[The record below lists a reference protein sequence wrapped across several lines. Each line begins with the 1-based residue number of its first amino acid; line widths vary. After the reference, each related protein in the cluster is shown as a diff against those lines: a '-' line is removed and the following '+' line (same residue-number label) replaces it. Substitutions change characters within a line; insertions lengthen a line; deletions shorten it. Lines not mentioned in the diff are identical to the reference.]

1 MARRATIRPFG
12 MGLGVKLSA
21 WVVLAFLVS
30 PLVVLVGSSFNAT
43 NLVQFPPEGFSLRW
57 YASVLTSPQWVV
69 SINLSL
75 VIALLVIPTVVVL
88 GTLAA
93 YGLFRGKQRG
103 LLTAAFM
110 SPLIVPE
117 VMIGLGLLTYF
128 QGTGLIN
135 SIAGL
140 WLVHCL
146 VTFPF
151 VVRTVGISVLGLDHT
166 LERAGHSLGASPTRV
181 FFTVTLPQL
190 RPGIVAGA
198 VFAGVLSL
206 GEVAVSA
213 FVAGPNTTTVPLR
226 VFSAVQFEL
235 DPSAAAVSTML
246 MALSMVVMVVL
257 SRWVDIS
264 RAF

>member
-1 MARRATIRPFG
+1 MARTRIRSFG
-12 MGLGVKLSA
+12 SGWGVRVFAGL
-21 WVVLAFLVS
+21 VLLFLLL
-30 PLVVLVGSSFNAT
+30 PLIVLVGSSFNSSS
-43 NLVQFPPEGFSLRW
+43 LVQFPPDGFSLRW
-57 YASVLTSPQWVV
+57 YQAILSSPQWLV

-75 VIALLVIPTVVVL
+75 LIAALVIPTVVVL
-88 GTLAA
+88 GTLVA
-93 YGLFRGKQRG
+93 YGLFRGKRRG
-103 LLTAAFM
+103 FLTAAFM

-117 VMIGLGLLTYF
+117 VMIGLGLLSYF

-135 SIAGL
+135 SIAGI
-140 WLVHCL
+140 WLVHSL

-151 VVRTVGISVLGLDHT
+151 VVRTVGISVSALDPT
-166 LERAGHSLGASPTRV
+166 LERAGHSLGASPLRV

-190 RPGIVAGA
+190 RPGIIAGA

-213 FVAGPNTTTVPLR
+213 FVSGPNTTTVPLR
-226 VFSAVQFEL
+226 IFSAVQFEL

-246 MALSMVVMVVL
+246 MALSVVVMLIL

>member
-1 MARRATIRPFG
+1 MASRTRIRPFG
-12 MGLGVKLSA
+12 MGVAVKLA
-21 WVVLAFLVS
+21 AAVVLAFLML
-30 PLVVLVGSSFNAT
+30 PLVVLVGSSFDAT
-43 NLVQFPPEGFSLRW
+43 SLVRFPPQGLSLRW
-57 YASVLTSPQWVV
+57 YQSVLASPQWLV

-75 VIALLVIPTVVVL
+75 LVACLVIPTVVVL

-93 YGLFRGKQRG
+93 YGLFRGRQRG

-135 SIAGL
+135 SVAGI
-140 WLVHCL
+140 WLVHSL

-151 VVRTVGISVLGLDHT
+151 VVRTVGISVQGLDRA
-166 LERAGHSLGASPTRV
+166 LERAGHSMGASPLRV

-226 VFSAVQFEL
+226 IFSAVQFEL

-246 MALSMVVMVVL
+246 MALSVAVMIAL

-264 RAF
+264 KAF

>member
-1 MARRATIRPFG
+1 MVRHRGIRPFG
-12 MGLGVKLSA
+12 MGIGVKVAAGL
-21 WVVLAFLVS
+21 VLTFLIL
-30 PLVVLVGSSFNAT
+30 PLIVLVGSSFNST
-43 NLVQFPPEGFSLRW
+43 NLVSFPPDGFSLRW
-57 YASVLTSPQWVV
+57 YQSVLSSPQWLV

-75 VIALLVIPTVVVL
+75 LISLLVIPTVVVL

-103 LLTAAFM
+103 FLTAAFM

-135 SIAGL
+135 SITGM

-166 LERAGHSLGASPTRV
+166 LERAGHSLGASPLRV
-181 FFTVTLPQL
+181 FLTIILPQL
-190 RPGIVAGA
+190 RPGILAGG

-213 FVAGPNTTTVPLR
+213 FVTGPNTTTVPLR
-226 VFSAVQFEL
+226 IFSAVQFEL
-235 DPSAAAVSTML
+235 DPSAAAVSTLL
-246 MALSMVVMVVL
+246 MALSVVVMIVL